1 MRVSGAALWERLLAR
16 LPLIGILRGITP
28 LEAVPM
34 AEALSTA
41 GFLCVEVS
49 LHSPDALESIRKIRE
64 RFDGQLL
71 VGAGTVLTAGEVA
84 EVHAVGAQLVVSPN
98 TDPAVIAAARRLDL
112 ISIPGFSTPTEAL
125 TGIAAGAN
133 ALKLFPAESASAA
146 GLRALR
152 AVVSASQPIFPV
164 GGITPQNMAAFMAA
178 GASGFGIGSSIY
190 SAGVTADVVALRAAA
205 FVKAWAEVAQ

>member
-1 MRVSGAALWERLLAR
+1 MRVAGAALWERLLTR
-16 LPLIGILRGITP
+16 LPLIGILRGVTP
-28 LEAVPM
+28 LEAVAM
-34 AEALSTA
+34 AEALSIA
-41 GFLCVEVS
+41 GFLCVEVA
-49 LHSPDALESIRKIRE
+49 LNSPDALESIRKIRE

-71 VGAGTVLTAGEVA
+71 IGAGTVLTAGEVA
-84 EVHAVGAQLVVSPN
+84 AVHGVGAQVVVSPN

-133 ALKLFPAESASAA
+133 ALKLFPADSASPA

-164 GGITPQNMAAFMAA
+164 GGITPKNMAAFRAA

-190 SAGVTADVVALRAAA
+190 TAGVTAGVVAQRAAV

>member
-1 MRVSGAALWERLLAR
+1 MRVSGAALWERLLTR
-16 LPLIGILRGITP
+16 LPLIGILRGVTP
-28 LEAVPM
+28 LEAVAM
-34 AEALSTA
+34 AEALSIA
-41 GFLCVEVS
+41 GFLCVEVA
-49 LHSPDALESIRKIRE
+49 LNSPDALESIRKIRE

-71 VGAGTVLTAGEVA
+71 IGAGTVLTAGEVA
-84 EVHAVGAQLVVSPN
+84 AVHGVGAQVVVSPN

-112 ISIPGFSTPTEAL
+112 ISIPGFATPTEAL

-133 ALKLFPAESASAA
+133 ALKLFPADSASAA

-152 AVVSASQPIFPV
+152 AVVSSSQPIFPV
-164 GGITPQNMAAFMAA
+164 GGITPKNMAAFRAA

-190 SAGVTADVVALRAAA
+190 TAGVTADVVAQRAAV